1 MENGKAYAEIPSG
14 ATVKVVSNKKLFN
27 DMKASD
33 WYASAVDFVSSHE
46 LFQGVGEG
54 NFAPKSPM
62 TRAMLVTVLYR
73 LEDEPA
79 VSGTVSFNDVPADSW
94 YAKAV
99 AWAAAEGI
107 VMGNGSGFAPND
119 NITREQIAT
128 ILYRYAQYL
137 GIDVSAK
144 GSVSRFSDGS
154 KVSGWAADAMAW
166 AVEAG
171 LFQGDDSNCLNP
183 GSNATRAEVATLM
196 QRLVKLIVK

>member
-1 MENGKAYAEIPSG
+1 
-14 ATVKVVSNKKLFN
+14 
-27 DMKASD
+27 
-33 WYASAVDFVSSHE
+33 
-46 LFQGVGEG
+46 
-54 NFAPKSPM
+54 
-62 TRAMLVTVLYR
+62 
-73 LEDEPA
+73 
-79 VSGTVSFNDVPADSW
+79 
-94 YAKAV
+94 
-99 AWAAAEGI
+99 
-107 VMGNGSGFAPND
+107 MGNGSGFAPND

-166 AVEAG
+166 AVEAS